1 MQKFIENFD
10 VPASVMLQ
18 VAGLICENQLTH
30 AIIETDEDEK
40 IITMEVEYKKE
51 ERAVIHQIEDLI
63 ADNSDDDED
72 EEEDDE
78 E

>member
-18 VAGLICENQLTH
+18 VAGLICENQLAH
-30 AIIETDEDEK
+30 VILETDEDEE

-51 ERAVIHQIEDLI
+51 ERAIIHQIEDLI
-63 ADNSDDDED
+63 ADNSDDE

>member
-30 AIIETDEDEK
+30 VILETDEDEE

-51 ERAVIHQIEDLI
+51 ERAIIHQIEDLI
-63 ADNSDDDED
+63 ADNSDDDE
-72 EEEDDE
+72 EEDDE